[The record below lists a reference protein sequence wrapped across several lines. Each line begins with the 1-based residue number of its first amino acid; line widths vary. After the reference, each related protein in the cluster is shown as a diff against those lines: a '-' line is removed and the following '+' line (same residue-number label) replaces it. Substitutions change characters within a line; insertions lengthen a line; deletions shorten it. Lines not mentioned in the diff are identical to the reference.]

1 VKPKFIVFASVLTL
15 FFFALIPVNTF
26 AQQGIIDDVRDQLR
40 GAGVHGGASLDPELF
55 YVGAHAWFGPVIRDL
70 WIRPSIDY
78 GFGEV
83 TKLVSINPEAVYV
96 FAQDNGLN
104 FYAGAGFAY
113 MVLKRG
119 YELREED
126 IDIEFDDW
134 SDETGANLIIGMTD
148 AEGFMA
154 ELRAGAYG
162 SPGIKIII
170 GYTF

>member
-1 VKPKFIVFASVLTL
+1 MKQRSILPTCFLTL
-15 FFFALIPVNTF
+15 FILTLASADAF
-26 AQQGIIDDVRDQLR
+26 AQQDIIDDVRDQLR

-55 YVGAHAWFGPVIRDL
+55 YIGAHAWFGPVIENL
-70 WIRPSIDY
+70 WVRPSLDY

-83 TKLVSINPEAVYV
+83 TKLVSINPEAVYM
-96 FAQDNGLN
+96 FAENEGLN

-113 MVLKRG
+113 LIMKRG

-126 IDIEFDDW
+126 IDIEFSDW
-134 SDETGANLIIGMTD
+134 ADEVGANLIIGMTD

-162 SPGIKIII
+162 APGIKIII